1 MNSKIHHILEVKQ
14 FKERMLLEEVFFM
27 SKEMEDLEK
36 IGNNSNNDRYA
47 RLSLPQS
54 PRKKILATLFYEPST
69 RTRLSFE
76 SAMLRLGGE
85 IIGTEDA
92 RVFSSMTKGETLL
105 DTIRVIG
112 SYADVIVLRHY
123 EEGSSKRAAKIS
135 SVPII
140 NAGDGTGQHPTQTLV
155 DIYTIQKELGRIDH
169 LNVGLV
175 GDLLYGRTVH
185 SLTYLL
191 SQQQGIK
198 LYFVSPEEIGMPR
211 DIIHYLEDET
221 DVKFEK
227 TTDLK
232 EVASMV
238 DILYVTRI
246 QKERFRN
253 AQDYNKLKGAYV
265 LDKEILSLMKKG
277 SRIMH
282 PLPRVDEIPVEIDLD
297 PRAAYFRQAHNGLF
311 VRMALLKM
319 ILDG

>member
-14 FKERMLLEEVFFM
+14 FKERMLLEKVFFM
-27 SKEMEDLEK
+27 SKEMEDIEK
-36 IGNNSNNDRYA
+36 IGNNSDYDRYD
-47 RLSLPQS
+47 RLSLSQS

-85 IIGTEDA
+85 VIGTEDA

-123 EEGSSKRAAKIS
+123 EEGSSKRATEIS

-191 SQQQGIK
+191 SQQQGIT
-198 LYFVSPEEIGMPR
+198 LYFVSPEEIRMPR

-221 DVKFEK
+221 DVKFEE
-227 TTDLK
+227 TIDLK

-253 AQDYNKLKGAYV
+253 VQDYNRLKGAYI
-265 LDKEILSLMKKG
+265 LDKEILSLMKKE

-282 PLPRVDEIPVEIDLD
+282 PLPRVDEIPVEIDFD